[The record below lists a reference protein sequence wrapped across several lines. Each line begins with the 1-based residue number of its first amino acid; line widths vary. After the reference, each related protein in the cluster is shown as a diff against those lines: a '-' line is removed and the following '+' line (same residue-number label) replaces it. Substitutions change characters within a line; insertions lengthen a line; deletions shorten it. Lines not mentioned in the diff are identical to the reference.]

1 MLHLTRPEIPAPP
14 LHYLDSAD
22 QLAGLCAQG
31 LSRSEMARIAGLSIP
46 QVTERLHLAEMDPG
60 LQLLLRREGVPE
72 RIAATLLML
81 PDPLSRRR
89 LAMRIVRERLCVR
102 DAALLVRSARRRL
115 PQAEPRQKVVTL
127 IRDVRPYRNAVRDI
141 AEQMKKAGVRASF
154 TERKRGRM
162 QELTIAY
169 SARRRRTER
178 FRSLYPE
185 SGEQC
190 AAPFPDGS
198 GGIRSFPRD
207 ML

>member
-22 QLAGLCAQG
+22 QLAKLCAQG
-31 LSRSEMARIAGLSIP
+31 LSRLEIARTLGLSIP
-46 QVTERLHLAEMDPG
+46 QVTERLRLSELDAG

-72 RIAATLLML
+72 RIAATLLIL

-115 PQAEPRQKVVTL
+115 PQPEHRQKVVTL

-141 AEQMKKAGVRASF
+141 AEQMQKAGVRASF
-154 TERKRGRM
+154 TERKMGRT
-162 QELTIAY
+162 QELTISY

-178 FRSLYPE
+178 FRSGYPE
-185 SGEQC
+185 PAEQC
-190 AAPFPDGS
+190 PPLPPDAS
-198 GGIRSFPRD
+198 GGVRSFPRE

>member
-22 QLAGLCAQG
+22 QLARLCAQG
-31 LSRSEMARIAGLSIP
+31 HSRSDMARMAGLSIP
-46 QVTERLHLAEMDPG
+46 QVLERLRLSEMDPG
-60 LQLLLRREGVPE
+60 LQMLLRREGVPE

-89 LAMRIVRERLCVR
+89 LALRIVRERLCVR
-102 DAALLVRSARRRL
+102 DAALLVRSARRHL
-115 PQAEPRQKVVTL
+115 PQSEPRQKVITL
-127 IRDVRPYRNAVRDI
+127 IRDVRPYRNAVRNI
-141 AEQMKKAGVRASF
+141 AEQMQKAGVRASF
-154 TERKRGRM
+154 TERKNGRV
-162 QELTIAY
+162 QELTISY

-185 SGEQC
+185 AAEQC
-190 AAPFPDGS
+190 ISFSPDGP
-198 GGIRSFPRD
+198 GGVRSFPGD